1 MTLTMS
7 LCLKKLIMNQTLL
20 EYMIPVLVIT
30 VVKTVKID
38 DMVYAIKRRG
48 GIYLFIYLKNVVDSW
63 F

>member
-48 GIYLFIYLKNVVDSW
+48 GIYLFI
-63 F
+63 